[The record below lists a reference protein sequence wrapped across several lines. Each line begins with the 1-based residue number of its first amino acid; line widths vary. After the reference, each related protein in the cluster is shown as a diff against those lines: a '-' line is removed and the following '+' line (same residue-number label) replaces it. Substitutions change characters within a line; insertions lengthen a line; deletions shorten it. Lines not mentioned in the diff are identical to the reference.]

1 MSARGNLVVAD
12 RTTPTPVN
20 RTFTPDGDD
29 VNGVHIYSEK
39 SGVPAGNARYTAQLR
54 FTKGKYRG
62 TLRLAVPVV
71 QTQTISGIS
80 SPVVVRTAYVEVNV
94 TFDSLSSAQERADAI
109 GMMANSL
116 VPAQT
121 QINDLIVNL
130 SDIW

>member
-116 VPAQT
+116 APAQT